1 MKGGRRGPRSAVG
14 GAAVAA
20 VLVASVLSPA
30 GAASLCRGE
39 RVTIEG
45 TGGSDEITGTGKR
58 DVIDARGG
66 NDVIFSLGGSD
77 LVCAGPGSDEVYAS
91 GGADV
96 IYGSGGSDGIVG
108 GPGDDVIR
116 SGGSADYLNGG
127 QGDDFLDAG
136 IKGFDYVDFRTSAG
150 PVRVDL
156 AAETATGDG
165 NDVVKRAEMIA
176 GSLFDDELLGA
187 SRSFELYLGLAGNDT
202 IDGRDGFDQL
212 IFEESESGVTADLT
226 SGSASGEG
234 EDTFASIESL
244 VGSNHDDTLLG
255 TDASDDLYGLAG
267 NDTLGGRGGNDYILG
282 QDGDDDLDGATGR
295 YDMIDFDP
303 DAPAVTVDMTS
314 GLSTGEGSDQ
324 VSGFEIIGGTPLD
337 DTLVGSDAD
346 DLFYP
351 YGGDDA
357 IDGAGGT
364 DLVLYD
370 RSGTSIHADL
380 TTGVA
385 TGEGT
390 DTLAAIEGFVGG
402 PFNDFFV
409 GDDNDNVFI
418 GGTGPDD
425 FFGQGGDDYMDGGG
439 NIDEMD
445 GGPGAYDMVD
455 YHGAPEG
462 VTADL
467 EAQTAVGD
475 GEDRLVGV
483 EALFGSPHDDVFSG
497 DAIGN
502 FLFGLAGADDLR
514 GRGGDDGLDGGEGDD
529 SLNGGAGTDDC
540 FAGETE
546 AECESGAQT
555 QDPEVDVAA
564 LQQLAA
570 ILAEVV
576 GGGPG

>member
-1 MKGGRRGPRSAVG
+1 MTVGQRGWRGAFGG
-14 GAAVAA
+14 GAVAV
-20 VLVASVLSPA
+20 VLVACLLTPA

-39 RVTIEG
+39 KVTIEG
-45 TGGSDEITGTGKR
+45 TGGADEITGTSKR

-96 IYGSGGSDGIVG
+96 VYGSGGSDGIVG
-108 GPGDDVIR
+108 GPGNDVIR

-127 QGDDFLDAG
+127 QGDDLLDAG
-136 IKGFDYVDFRTSAG
+136 IAGFDYVDFRTSAG

-187 SRSFELYLGLAGNDT
+187 SRAFELYLGLTGNDT

-212 IFEESESGVTADLT
+212 IFEESEGGVTADLT

-234 EDTFASIESL
+234 EDTFSSIESL
-244 VGSNHDDTLLG
+244 VGSNFDDTMLG
-255 TDASDDLYGLAG
+255 TDASDDLYGLSG
-267 NDTLGGRGGNDYILG
+267 NDTIDGRGGNDYILG
-282 QDGDDDLDGATGR
+282 QAGDDDLAGGAGP
-295 YDMIDFDP
+295 YDMIDFDA

-314 GLSTGEGSDQ
+314 GLSTGNGSDQ

-370 RSGTSIHADL
+370 RSGTPIHGDL
-380 TTGVA
+380 AAGVA
-385 TGEGT
+385 TGQGT
-390 DTLAAIEGFVGG
+390 DTLAALEGFVGG
-402 PFNDFFV
+402 SSGDVFI

-418 GGTGPDD
+418 GGPGPDD
-425 FFGQGGDDYMDGGG
+425 FSGGGGDDYMDGGA
-439 NIDEMD
+439 NLDEMD
-445 GGPGAYDMVD
+445 GGPGTFDMVD
-455 YHGAPEG
+455 FHAAPQG

-467 EAQTAVGD
+467 ETETAAGD
-475 GEDRLVGV
+475 GADRLIGV
-483 EALFGSPHDDVFSG
+483 ETLFGSPHDDAFSG
-497 DAIGN
+497 DALGN
-502 FLFGLAGADDLR
+502 FLFGMAGADDLR
-514 GRGGDDGLDGGEGDD
+514 GRGGDDGLDGGEGND
-529 SLNGGAGTDDC
+529 SLDGGAGTDDC

-546 AECESGAQT
+546 AECESAGQT
-555 QDPEVDVAA
+555 QDPEIDVEA